1 MKHSDEINMSVLKL
15 YNYPRSGNCYK
26 VRLMLSFLDL
36 PYECID
42 VDILKGESVTDEF
55 KQINPRGQ
63 VPVLQDGEQRI
74 WDSMAI
80 LTYLVR
86 RYGGD
91 DWLPD
96 DPLTHA
102 RVMQWLAVSEN
113 ELLYGL
119 ARARAAVVLGR
130 PYDLAMCQQEG
141 RGGLSV
147 MESRLGQSD
156 WLVGSEVSI
165 ADIAC
170 YPYVSLASEGEVSL
184 EPYPGVCRWIG
195 RIEALPG
202 WVPFLSDS
210 GTT

>member
-1 MKHSDEINMSVLKL
+1 MPDLKL

-26 VRLMLSFLDL
+26 VRLLLSVLDL

-42 VDILKGESVTDEF
+42 IDILKGESLTDEF
-55 KQINPRGQ
+55 RQINPRAQ
-63 VPVLQDGEQRI
+63 VPVLQDGEQII

-86 RYGGD
+86 RYGGNG
-91 DWLPD
+91 WLPD
-96 DPLTHA
+96 DPLELA

-119 ARARAAVVLGR
+119 ARARAALVLGR
-130 PYDLAMCQQEG
+130 PYDLAMCQQDG
-141 RGGLSV
+141 RAGLSV
-147 MESRLGQSD
+147 MELRLAQND
-156 WLVGSEVSI
+156 WLAGSDLTI

-170 YPYVSLASEGEVSL
+170 YPYVSLASEGDVSV
-184 EPYPGVCRWIG
+184 EPYPAVCRWIDQV
-195 RIEALPG
+195 ETLPG
-202 WVPFLSDS
+202 WVPLLSEP